1 MKTKLPIINPKAAG
15 IDIGSDKI
23 FVCANDEGYQSFD
36 TFTEDLKLAAQYIKK
51 NAVDSVAMEATGVYW
66 IPIKDILEAEGI
78 EVVLVRAGDAN
89 QLPGRDKTDGDD
101 CQWIRT
107 LHQHGL
113 LRPCFIPEEIIRE
126 LRTIIRLRQDHIQ
139 MAAAHIQHMQKAF
152 TLMNLRLHQVI
163 SQIQGVSGRRI
174 IEAILDGERD
184 AETLAMLC
192 DKQIVRNKKEEV
204 MKSLNGN
211 YREEYLFMLRQA
223 YKAWNFYNE
232 LIREC
237 DKNIETWFI
246 RNTKNKPEV
255 DQITPAKP
263 IRHHKP
269 EIENFHVKV
278 LQLMGGKDA
287 SQLPGLTDYSV
298 MRIIAEVGMDLKEWK
313 SEKHFVSWLGLA
325 PKRYS
330 SGKMRRRYRGKQNT
344 AAGQIFK
351 EAAQSILN
359 SKNIGLGSFA
369 RRLKS
374 RKGPQIAIKAT
385 ARKLAVLYY
394 HAITKGMGYIEK
406 GIEDYNVQ
414 VTRTE
419 LQRLRKQASKLGF
432 SLNEVVVHQ

>member
-1 MKTKLPIINPKAAG
+1 MKAKLPIINPHAAG
-15 IDIGSDKI
+15 IDIGSEKI
-23 FVCANDEGYQSFD
+23 FVCASDDGYQSFD
-36 TFTEDLKLAAQYIKK
+36 TFTEDLKFAAKYIKQ
-51 NAVDSVAMEATGVYW
+51 NAVTSVAMEATGVYW
-66 IPIKDILEAEGI
+66 MPIKDILEADGI

-89 QLPGRDKTDGDD
+89 QLPGRNKTDGED

-113 LRPCFIPEEIIRE
+113 LRPCFIPEETIRE
-126 LRTIIRLRQDHIQ
+126 LRTIVRLRQDHIQ

-163 SQIQGVSGRRI
+163 SQIQGASGRRI

-184 AETLAMLC
+184 AEKLARLC
-192 DKQIVRNKKEEV
+192 DKQIICNKKEEV
-204 MKSLNGN
+204 LKSLDGN
-211 YREEYLFMLRQA
+211 YREEYLFMLKQA

-232 LIREC
+232 LIGEC
-237 DKNIETWFI
+237 DKNIEAWLS
-246 RNTKNKPEV
+246 RNTNDKPEV
-255 DQITPAKP
+255 DHITPAKP

-269 EIENFHVKV
+269 EIENFHVKM
-278 LQLMGGKDA
+278 LQLMDEKDA

-298 MRIIAEVGMDLKEWK
+298 MRLVAEVGINLKEWK
-313 SEKHFVSWLGLA
+313 NEKSFVSWLGLA

-330 SGKMRRRYRGKQNT
+330 SGKMRRRYKGKQNT
-344 AAGQIFK
+344 TAGQIFK

-359 SKNIGLGSFA
+359 SKHIGLGSFA

-394 HAITKGMGYIEK
+394 HAATKGMDYVEK
-406 GIEDYNVQ
+406 GINDYNAQ
-414 VTRTE
+414 VKQTE
-419 LQRLRKQASKLGF
+419 LHRLRKQASKLGF
-432 SLNEVVVHQ
+432 SLAEVLVHQ